1 MTRLSPVSRLI
12 IAFALI
18 AIAVAWV
25 PLSAQYHRL
34 YDTVYRLAW
43 LERDLKHLNTHY
55 GLRITTDLAPDDYFP
70 EWLDKDTGQ
79 LGIDSKIVLT
89 RNADD
94 FARFVRIIT
103 PEIKRYA
110 PALIRQHVS
119 TVYCLDKLTI
129 GGGAVG
135 GTYNIAQSSLY
146 LLNKNNVLQ
155 RAPSVWIKQVFHH
168 ELSSML
174 MKKHGFDEGA
184 WRQAAGLAFRY
195 QQDEDPSFGWM
206 ILHGYI
212 DPVADTTVFFKRG
225 LLNQYSET
233 GVENDFNTYAQFVF
247 MRPEKMRSL
256 IAQYPPIARKYQVFK
271 DFYLGIDPGLAPVF
285 AAIDG

>member
-34 YDTVYRLAW
+34 YDTVYRLTW
-43 LERDLKHLNTHY
+43 LERDLEHLNAHY
-55 GLRITTDLAPDDYFP
+55 GVRITTDLTPDDYRP
-70 EWLDKDTGQ
+70 EWLDDDTGQ
-79 LGIDSKIVLT
+79 LATGSKIVLT
-89 RNADD
+89 SNADD
-94 FARFVRIIT
+94 FARFVRLIT

-110 PALIRQHVS
+110 PALIRQHL
-119 TVYCLDKLTI
+119 TRVYCLDKLTLYD
-129 GGGAVG
+129 APFG

-146 LLNKNNVLQ
+146 LLNKNDFSL
-155 RAPSVWIKQVFHH
+155 SSWMKETFHH

-174 MKKHGFDEGA
+174 MKKQGFDEGA

-195 QQDEDPSFGWM
+195 QQDENPWFQWM
-206 ILHGYI
+206 YLRGYV

-225 LLNQYSET
+225 LLRHYSET
-233 GVENDFNTYAQFVF
+233 GVENDFNSYAQFVF
-247 MRPEKMRSL
+247 MRPDTMQSL